1 MRGSAKGPAFV
12 EWQMLRSRDRVNQ
25 HAGSLFSR
33 TREALFD
40 LEAFSAGQLVSDA
53 SGGERRE
60 RSARGMAPQ
69 LEGESPS
76 SNLVEVKD

>member
-1 MRGSAKGPAFV
+1 MR
-12 EWQMLRSRDRVNQ
+12 
-25 HAGSLFSR
+25 
-33 TREALFD
+33 REGLSE
-40 LEAFSAGQLVSDA
+40 LEAGCCGQLVSDA
-53 SGGERRE
+53 SGRERRE